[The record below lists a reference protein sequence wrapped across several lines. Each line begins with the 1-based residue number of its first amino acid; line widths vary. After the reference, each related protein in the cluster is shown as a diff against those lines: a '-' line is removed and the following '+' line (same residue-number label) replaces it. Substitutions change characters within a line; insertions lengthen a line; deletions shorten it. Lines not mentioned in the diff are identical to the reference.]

1 MYTIQDSQKNQ
12 NTNIYS
18 HNTPLNP
25 DIRSLTQ
32 SNNNGNL
39 IQTKQFGISNTEIK
53 DNKKANFTFGNME
66 NNYISGSQQNL
77 LYNPI
82 NTIQEQNSNQ
92 TFVDTLIK
100 PNSTSVY
107 PCVPKQQSFVQGK
120 SVYNTVPTSPSFY
133 NNRLVKTSS
142 DPSNSS
148 NKSQYIRDIA
158 FTKKMNNS
166 INFLNQGGGTT
177 TTNKYIIQDINKNI
191 ECMPSFNGSLI
202 NLKRNFDRTSP
213 NFNEHTNN
221 FYPPITKNKCDF
233 QYTNNQNFTI
243 ATPNDPRY
251 NLERLGCTENQGMCL
266 SSGFDIKQIC
276 NKSNHPTSDNE
287 YKKTDYSFGNTS
299 LVNMGVY
306 QFKSNNS
313 TLVENSNYTSSSTLN
328 EVPYNLN
335 KKAREGTIKNIIK
348 STESSEPGYVDD
360 ENGHIVILQGQKMI
374 SRFSVNRIIGQ
385 GTFGRVMECFDSY
398 TGENVAVKVVR
409 SMPKYHDA
417 AVAEI
422 RVLNNLQRFDPS
434 NLYRCIAI
442 NEAFMIGGHV
452 CLVFELLGPS
462 IYDFMKANSFH
473 SFSIQ
478 QVQEITH
485 QLVQS
490 ISYVHSLGLIHT
502 DLKPENILFVISTRH
517 YRSPEVILDL
527 GWSYPCDMWSIG
539 CIIIELLI
547 GEALFQTHDNLEHL
561 VMMEKVIETVPQHMI
576 RRLKRSVYDLFY
588 LNDKL
593 DVSSIP
599 KCKKFKAKLAKI
611 YKLSEIINP
620 KLNLMNSNLHNLVYG
635 MMNMDPHTRTSAI
648 DALKHEFFKLQI
660 KKNDLIPQE
669 SDFKYNL

>member
-148 NKSQYIRDIA
+148 NKSQ
-158 FTKKMNNS
+158 
-166 INFLNQGGGTT
+166 
-177 TTNKYIIQDINKNI
+177 
-191 ECMPSFNGSLI
+191 
-202 NLKRNFDRTSP
+202 TSP

-502 DLKPENILFVISTRH
+502 DLKPENILFVSGDYTVENYWSKKKTKTRTIKSTKIKIIDFGSSVYDHDYHPTIVSTRH